1 MIFGEIQTES
11 SENTILSNSV
21 TINNKQSKV
30 KIKKGTQIDKNH
42 IKLLLQNNINSIV
55 CAQLEKDDIEE
66 NLAVHKISQSLINKK
81 NSNLKMSKA
90 HEGRSNIIS
99 NVDGIL
105 KFDSHQLFCVNSVAD
120 EIGVASLKEYSFV
133 KKNQTIASIK
143 SITFAVNIYVL
154 EKIQKKAINCFQ
166 VLPFLKLNVHL
177 IQTKTKGTLDKV
189 LNKTFLVTEQR
200 LKKFGINNFVNKT
213 CDHNIKSLSEN
224 ITNSVNQG
232 ADVIFVFGASAI
244 SDIKDIIPQSLKANN
259 GKIIRLGMPV
269 EPGNLMLLGKIKTTQ
284 KNITFIGM
292 PGCARSPKEN
302 GVDWIIWRI
311 FCGLEVSNKDI
322 NQMGNGGLL

>member
-1 MIFGEIQTES
+1 MIFGEIKTES
-11 SENTILSNSV
+11 SENAILSSSI
-21 TINNKQSKV
+21 TIDNKQSKV
-30 KIKKGTQIDKNH
+30 KIKKGTQIDKDH
-42 IKLLLQNNINSIV
+42 INLLLQNNINSIV
-55 CAQLEKDDIEE
+55 CAQLEKNDVEE
-66 NLAVHKISQSLINKK
+66 NLAVHKISQSLVNKK
-81 NSNLKMSKA
+81 NSNLKISKA

-99 NVDGIL
+99 NVDGVL

-133 KKNQTIASIK
+133 KKNQIIASIK
-143 SITFAVNIYVL
+143 SITFSINNYVL
-154 EKIQKKAINCFQ
+154 EKIQKEAINCFQ

-177 IQTKTKGTLDKV
+177 IQTKTKDTLDKV

-200 LKKFGINNFVNKT
+200 LKTFGINNFVNKT

-224 ITNSVNQG
+224 IKISVNQG

-244 SDIKDIIPQSLKANN
+244 SDIKDIIPESLKQNN
-259 GKIIRLGMPV
+259 GSIIRLGMPV
-269 EPGNLMLLGKIKTTQ
+269 EPGNLMLLGKIKTSER
-284 KNITFIGM
+284 NVTFIGM

-302 GVDWIIWRI
+302 GVDWITWRI

-322 NQMGNGGLL
+322 NHMGNGGLL